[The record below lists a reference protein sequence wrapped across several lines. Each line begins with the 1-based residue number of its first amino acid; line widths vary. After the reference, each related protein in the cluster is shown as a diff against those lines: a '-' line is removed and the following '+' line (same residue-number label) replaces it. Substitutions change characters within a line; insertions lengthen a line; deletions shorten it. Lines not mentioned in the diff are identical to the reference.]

1 MAVKPLTRREFLRVQ
16 LYGTLWFALEGLG
29 GSGCGRRSFRDAP
42 RVIVLGFDGM
52 DPTVAAKMMQEGKLP
67 AFEKMA
73 RMGFFGSLGT
83 STPPQSPVA
92 WSDFISGTDPGG
104 HGIFDFI
111 HRDPS
116 TYLPYLSTSKTEPS
130 AKSLRIGD
138 TRIPLGRDKVLDLR
152 KGRAFWEILEDHEV
166 PATILKIPSNFPPTA
181 TRQKTLSD
189 MGTPDLL
196 GSYGLFSYFSDVPVE
211 LDPDIG
217 GGRVR
222 QVSVEGHTVRAAL
235 VGPKNP
241 CRVGEP
247 DTAVDFTVYV
257 DPEYPVAKI
266 VIRDRQILLN
276 QGEWSPWV
284 QVVFR
289 MAPGIAVKGICQ
301 FYLKEVHPHFKL
313 YVTPIHLDPSDPA
326 LPISTPEDYASE
338 LACRFGPFHTKGL
351 PADTKALEQGIL
363 DEEEFLA
370 LDETVLQERERLFD
384 FELAR
389 FESGLLFFYVS
400 STDQRSH
407 MFWRFGDP
415 AHPAY
420 DAKAAGRFGM
430 VLEDIY
436 RQANRILEKALARA
450 DRNTLV
456 LAISDH
462 GFLPYYRSFH
472 LNTWLKENGYLSLRE
487 GAEQGEKEFL
497 RGVDW
502 SRTRAYAL
510 GFNGLYI
517 NQRGREARG
526 SVGASEKARLVK
538 EIAAKLENVTDPATR
553 RKAVLKCYPAGTCYS
568 GPFREEGPDLVVGYN
583 TGYRASWQTA
593 LGKVPEGW
601 FETNRKK
608 WSGDHCMAPDLLPGI
623 VVANRKPT
631 RGEGLRLEDI
641 TATVLAAYG
650 IPRPPEYTGESIL

>member
-1 MAVKPLTRREFLRVQ
+1 MTRRDFLRVQ
-16 LYGTLWFALEGLG
+16 LYGTLWAALEGVG
-29 GSGCGRRSFRDAP
+29 VSACGPRSRRDAP

-52 DPTVAAKMMQEGKLP
+52 DPTIAARMMREGKLP
-67 AFEKMA
+67 AFERAA
-73 RMGFFGSLGT
+73 RLGFFGPLGT

-92 WSDFISGTDPGG
+92 WSNFISGTDPGG

-116 TYLPYLSTSKTEPS
+116 NYLPYLSTSKTEPS
-130 AKSLRIGD
+130 AKLLRIGD
-138 TRIPLGRDKVLDLR
+138 ILIPLGRDRVLDLR
-152 KGRAFWEILEDHEV
+152 KGKAFWEILEDHGI

-181 TRQKTLSD
+181 TKQKTLSD
-189 MGTPDLL
+189 MGTPDIL
-196 GSYGLFSYFSDVPVE
+196 GSYGIFSYFSDVPVE

-217 GGRVR
+217 GGKFR
-222 QVSVEGHTVRAAL
+222 QVAVEGHTVRAAL
-235 VGPKNP
+235 AGPKNP
-241 CRVGEP
+241 YRAGRP
-247 DTAVDFTVYV
+247 DTEVGFTVYV

-266 VIRDRQILLN
+266 VIADRQILLN

-284 QVVFR
+284 QVAFR
-289 MAPGIAVKGICQ
+289 MSPGIQVKGICQ
-301 FYLKEVHPHFKL
+301 FYLKDVHPHFNL

-338 LACRFGPFHTKGL
+338 LARRFGPFHTKGL
-351 PADTKALEQGIL
+351 PADTKALDQGIL

-370 LDETVLQERERLFD
+370 FDETVLHERERLFD
-384 FELAR
+384 FELDR

-415 AHPAY
+415 QHPAY
-420 DAKAAGRFGM
+420 DARAAGRFGM
-430 VLEDIY
+430 VMEDAY
-436 RQANRILEKALARA
+436 RQADRILEKALARA

-472 LNTWLKENGYLSLRE
+472 LNAWLRANGYLCLLE
-487 GAEQGEKEFL
+487 GTGQGDKEFL

-502 SRTRAYAL
+502 ARTRAYAL

-517 NQRGREARG
+517 NQKGREARG
-526 SVGASEKARLVK
+526 AVGAFEKARLVE
-538 EIAAKLENVTDPATR
+538 EIAAKLESVTDPASG
-553 RKAVLKCYPAGTCYS
+553 RKDVFKCYPAGRCYS
-568 GPFREEGPDLVVGYN
+568 GPYRDQGPDLIVGYN
-583 TGYRASWQTA
+583 RGYRASWQTA
-593 LGKVPEGW
+593 LGKVPEGF
-601 FETNRKK
+601 FETNRRK
-608 WSGDHCMAPDLLPGI
+608 WSGDHCMAADLLPGM
-623 VVANRKPT
+623 VVVNRSPA
-631 RGEGLRLEDI
+631 RRQGLRLEDI

-650 IPRPPEYTGESIL
+650 IPRPPGYTGESIL

>member
-1 MAVKPLTRREFLRVQ
+1 MTRRQFLRLQ
-16 LYGTLWFALEGLG
+16 LYGTVWVALEGLG
-29 GSGCGRRSFRDAP
+29 VSACGPRSRRDAP

-52 DPTVAAKMMQEGKLP
+52 DPTIAAGMMREGKLP
-67 AFEKMA
+67 AFERA
-73 RMGFFGSLGT
+73 SRLGYFGPLVT

-92 WSDFISGTDPGG
+92 WSNFISGTDPGG

-116 TYLPYLSTSKTEPS
+116 SYLPYLSTSKTEPS
-130 AKSLRIGD
+130 GKSLRIGD
-138 TRIPLGRDKVLDLR
+138 TLVPLGRDKVLDLR
-152 KGRAFWEILEDHEV
+152 KGRAFWEILEDYEI

-181 TRQKTLSD
+181 TKQRTLSD
-189 MGTPDLL
+189 MGTPDIL
-196 GSYGLFSYFSDVPVE
+196 GSYGIFSYFSDVPVE

-217 GGRVR
+217 GGKFR
-222 QVSVEGHTVRAAL
+222 QVVIEGHAVRAAL

-241 CRVGEP
+241 YRAGRP
-247 DTAVDFTVYV
+247 DTEVGFTVYV

-266 VIRDRQILLN
+266 VLGDRQILLN
-276 QGEWSPWV
+276 QAEWSPWV
-284 QVVFR
+284 QVAFR
-289 MAPGIAVKGICQ
+289 MAPGIQVKGICQ

-338 LACRFGPFHTKGL
+338 LARRFGPFHTKGL
-351 PADTKALEQGIL
+351 PADTKALDQGIL

-370 LDETVLQERERLFD
+370 FDETVLHERESLFE
-384 FELAR
+384 FELDR

-420 DAKAAGRFGM
+420 EERAAGRYQR
-430 VLEDIY
+430 VIEDAY
-436 RQANRILEKALARA
+436 RQADRILEKALAKA

-472 LNTWLKENGYLSLRE
+472 LNAWLRENGYLFLLE
-487 GAEQGEKEFL
+487 GTGQGDKELL

-502 SRTRAYAL
+502 ARTRAYAL

-526 SVGASEKARLVK
+526 SVGASEKARLAE
-538 EIAAKLENVTDPATR
+538 EIAAKLEDVTDPASG
-553 RKAVLKCYPAGTCYS
+553 RKAVFKCYSAGRCYA
-568 GPFREEGPDLVVGYN
+568 GPYRDQGPDLIVGYN
-583 TGYRASWQTA
+583 RGYRASWQTA
-593 LGKVPEGW
+593 LGKVPEEL
-601 FETNRKK
+601 FDTNRKK
-608 WSGDHCMAPDLLPGI
+608 WSGDHCMAADLLPGI
-623 VVANRKPT
+623 VVVNRRPA
-631 RGEGLRLEDI
+631 RLAGLRLEDI

-650 IPRPPEYTGESIL
+650 ISRPPEYTGASIL

>member
-1 MAVKPLTRREFLRVQ
+1 MDRKGLTRRDFLRVQ
-16 LYGTLWFALEGLG
+16 LYGTLWAALEGFG
-29 GSGCGRRSFRDAP
+29 GLGCGPRSRRDVP

-52 DPTVAAKMMQEGKLP
+52 DPTITARMMREGKLP
-67 AFEKMA
+67 AFEKA
-73 RMGFFGSLGT
+73 ASQGFLGCLGT

-92 WSDFISGTDPGG
+92 WSNFISGTNPGG
-104 HGIFDFI
+104 HGIFDFV

-116 TYLPYLSTSKTEPS
+116 NYLPYLSTSRTERS
-130 AKSLRIGD
+130 GKSLRFGD
-138 TRIPLGRDKVLDLR
+138 TLIPLGRDRVLDLR
-152 KGRAFWEILEDHEV
+152 KGRAFWEILEDYDI

-196 GSYGLFSYFSDVPVE
+196 GSYGIFSYFSDVPVE
-211 LDPDIG
+211 FDPDIG
-217 GGRVR
+217 GGRFQRV
-222 QVSVEGHTVRAAL
+222 VVEGDTVRAAL
-235 VGPKNP
+235 AGPKNP
-241 CRVGEP
+241 YRTGRP
-247 DTAVDFTVYV
+247 DSEADFTVYV

-266 VIRDRQILLN
+266 VIGDRQILLN

-284 QVVFR
+284 EVAFR
-289 MAPGIAVKGICQ
+289 MAPGVAVKGICQ

-338 LACRFGPFHTKGL
+338 LARRFGPFHTKGL
-351 PADTKALEQGIL
+351 PADTKALEQGVL

-370 LDETVLQERERLFD
+370 FDETVLQERERLFD
-384 FELAR
+384 FELQR

-415 AHPAY
+415 QHPAF
-420 DAKAAGRFGM
+420 DPRAAERFGT
-430 VLEDIY
+430 VLEEAY
-436 RQANRILEKALARA
+436 RQADRILGKALAKA

-472 LNTWLKENGYLSLRE
+472 LNAWLRENGYLHLLDGSD
-487 GAEQGEKEFL
+487 QGDKEFF

-526 SVGASEKARLVK
+526 SVEALEKARLVQ
-538 EIAAKLENVTDPATR
+538 EIAAKLEGVRDPVSGQR
-553 RKAVLKCYPAGTCYS
+553 AVFKCYPAATCYS
-568 GPFREEGPDLVVGYN
+568 GPCRDEGPDLVVGYN
-583 TGYRASWQTA
+583 RGYRASWQTA
-593 LGKVPEGW
+593 LGKVPQGL
-601 FETNRKK
+601 FETNRKR
-608 WSGDHCMAPDLLPGI
+608 WSGDHCMASDLLPGI
-623 VVANRKPT
+623 VVGNRKPV
-631 RGEGLRLEDI
+631 RREGLRLEDV
-641 TATVLAAYG
+641 TATLLAAYG
-650 IPRPPEYTGESIL
+650 IPKPPEYTGKSIL